1 MRNPNCFIEKDGQ
14 IVINGAENYI
24 IKGNYIYEAHNPDK
38 PIRDLLD
45 IYFKDELEA
54 RAFFEAFNI
63 YPDTN
68 DNMTYLVEPGLPDSN
83 EFYGYIM
90 NVKYPESE
98 KVVLLKNVGHE
109 DKDKRDLYTPVP
121 LTKFEIYDKGNE
133 YLHEDFI
140 PEHPF
145 SGDYKEVTDSII
157 VYPHYLNPKYLDPD
171 ENSSTAV
178 MVQDVIKYSHVKG
191 SKESVPMTD
200 TVKHI
205 IDADHI
211 YWLAD
216 YQFEDM
222 AAVMN
227 AEQAFIATDKD
238 NVSSVMTYK
247 ENVTGTSDEDCSVS
261 VLRVTVTKD
270 KYFTDDF
277 MVFGYIPSW
286 YTDRT
291 FMDLYEPHQL
301 DPDMLQNRFGLFN
314 K

>member
-24 IKGNYIYEAHNPDK
+24 IKGDYIYEAHNPDE
-38 PIRDLLD
+38 PIKDLLD
-45 IYFKDELEA
+45 LYFKDELEA

-68 DNMTYLVEPGLPDSN
+68 DNMTYMVEPGLSDSN
-83 EFYGYIM
+83 ELYAHIV

-98 KVVLLKNVGHE
+98 KVVLLKNVGHA
-109 DKDKRDLYTPVP
+109 DKDKRELYTPVP

-140 PEHPF
+140 PDHPF

-157 VYPHYLNPKYLDPD
+157 VYPKYLNPD
-171 ENSSTAV
+171 ENSNTAV

-200 TVKHI
+200 TVKHV

-211 YWLAD
+211 FWLAD

-261 VLRVTVTKD
+261 VLRVTVSKD
-270 KYFTDDF
+270 KDFADDF

-291 FMDLYEPHQL
+291 FIDLYEPHQL

-314 K
+314 E

>member
-24 IKGNYIYEAHNPDK
+24 IKGDYIYDAHNPDE
-38 PIRDLLD
+38 PIKDLLD
-45 IYFKDELEA
+45 LYFKDELEA

-68 DNMTYLVEPGLPDSN
+68 DNMTYMVEPGLSDSN
-83 EFYGYIM
+83 ELYAHIV

-98 KVVLLKNVGHE
+98 KVVLLKNVGHA
-109 DKDKRDLYTPVP
+109 DKDKRELYTPVP

-140 PEHPF
+140 PDHPF

-157 VYPHYLNPKYLDPD
+157 VYPKYLNPD

-211 YWLAD
+211 FWIAD

-247 ENVTGTSDEDCSVS
+247 ENITGTSDEDCSVS
-261 VLRVTVTKD
+261 ALRVTVSKD
-270 KYFTDDF
+270 KDFADDF

-291 FMDLYEPHQL
+291 FIDLYEPHQL

-314 K
+314 A

>member
-1 MRNPNCFIEKDGQ
+1 MKNPNCFIEKDGQ

-24 IKGNYIYEAHNPDK
+24 IKGDYIYEAHNPDE
-38 PIRDLLD
+38 PIKDLLD
-45 IYFKDELEA
+45 LYFKDELEA

-68 DNMTYLVEPGLPDSN
+68 DNMTYMVDPGLSDSN
-83 EFYGYIM
+83 ELYAHIV

-98 KVVLLKNVGHE
+98 KLVLLKNVGHA
-109 DKDKRDLYTPVP
+109 DKDKSDLYTPVP

-140 PEHPF
+140 PDHPF

-157 VYPHYLNPKYLDPD
+157 VYPKYLNPD

-211 YWLAD
+211 FWLAD

-227 AEQAFIATDKD
+227 AEQAFIAADKD
-238 NVSSVMTYK
+238 NVSSVMTYR
-247 ENVTGTSDEDCSVS
+247 ENITKTSDEECSVS
-261 VLRVTVTKD
+261 VLRVTVSKD
-270 KYFTDDF
+270 KDFVDDF

-291 FMDLYEPHQL
+291 FIDLYEPHQL
-301 DPDMLQNRFGLFN
+301 DLDMLQNRFGLFN
-314 K
+314 A

>member
-1 MRNPNCFIEKDGQ
+1 MRNPNCFIEKDDQ

-24 IKGNYIYEAHNPDK
+24 IKGDYIYEVHNPDE
-38 PIRDLLD
+38 PIKDLLD
-45 IYFKDELEA
+45 LYFKDELEA

-68 DNMTYLVEPGLPDSN
+68 DNMTYMVEPGLSDSN
-83 EFYGYIM
+83 ELYAHIV

-98 KVVLLKNVGHE
+98 KLVLLKNVGHA

-140 PEHPF
+140 PDHPF

-157 VYPHYLNPKYLDPD
+157 VYPKYLNPD
-171 ENSSTAV
+171 ENSNTAV

-211 YWLAD
+211 FWLAD

-247 ENVTGTSDEDCSVS
+247 ENITGTSDEDCSVS
-261 VLRVTVTKD
+261 VLRVTVSKD
-270 KYFTDDF
+270 KDFVDDF

-314 K
+314 A

>member
-1 MRNPNCFIEKDGQ
+1 MKNPNCFIEKDGQ

-24 IKGNYIYEAHNPDK
+24 IKGDYIYEAHNPDE
-38 PIRDLLD
+38 PIKDLLD
-45 IYFKDELEA
+45 LYFKDELEA

-68 DNMTYLVEPGLPDSN
+68 DNMTYMVEPGLSDSN
-83 EFYGYIM
+83 ELYAHIV

-98 KVVLLKNVGHE
+98 KVVLLKNVGHA
-109 DKDKRDLYTPVP
+109 DKNKRDLYTPVP

-140 PEHPF
+140 PDHPF

-157 VYPHYLNPKYLDPD
+157 VYPKYLNPD
-171 ENSSTAV
+171 ENSNTAV

-211 YWLAD
+211 FWIAD

-247 ENVTGTSDEDCSVS
+247 ENITGTSDEDCSVS
-261 VLRVTVTKD
+261 VLRVTVSKD
-270 KYFTDDF
+270 KDFADDF

-286 YTDRT
+286 YADRT
-291 FMDLYEPHQL
+291 FIDLYEPHQL

-314 K
+314 E

>member
-1 MRNPNCFIEKDGQ
+1 MKNPNCFIEKDGQ
-14 IVINGAENYI
+14 IIINGAENYI
-24 IKGNYIYEAHNPDK
+24 IKGDYIYEAHNPDE
-38 PIRDLLD
+38 PIKDLLD
-45 IYFKDELEA
+45 LYFKDELEA

-68 DNMTYLVEPGLPDSN
+68 DNMTYMVEPGLSDSN
-83 EFYGYIM
+83 ELYAHIV

-98 KVVLLKNVGHE
+98 KLVLLKNVGHA

-140 PEHPF
+140 PDHPF

-157 VYPHYLNPKYLDPD
+157 VYPKYLNPD

-211 YWLAD
+211 FWLAD

-247 ENVTGTSDEDCSVS
+247 ENITGTSDEDCSVS
-261 VLRVTVTKD
+261 VLRVTVSKD
-270 KYFTDDF
+270 KDFADDF

-291 FMDLYEPHQL
+291 FIDLYEPHQL

-314 K
+314 A

>member
-14 IVINGAENYI
+14 IIINGAENYI
-24 IKGNYIYEAHNPDK
+24 IKGDYIYEAHNPDE
-38 PIRDLLD
+38 PIKDLLD
-45 IYFKDELEA
+45 LYFKDELEA

-68 DNMTYLVEPGLPDSN
+68 DNMTYMVEPGLSDSN
-83 EFYGYIM
+83 ELYAHIV

-98 KVVLLKNVGHE
+98 KLVLLKNVGHA

-140 PEHPF
+140 PDHPF

-157 VYPHYLNPKYLDPD
+157 VYPKYLNPD
-171 ENSSTAV
+171 ENSNTAV

-205 IDADHI
+205 IDVDHI
-211 YWLAD
+211 FWLAD

-261 VLRVTVTKD
+261 VLRVTVSKD
-270 KYFTDDF
+270 KDFADDF

-291 FMDLYEPHQL
+291 FIDLYEPHQL

-314 K
+314 A

>member
-24 IKGNYIYEAHNPDK
+24 IKGDYIYEVHNPDE
-38 PIRDLLD
+38 PIKDLLD
-45 IYFKDELEA
+45 LYFKDELEA

-68 DNMTYLVEPGLPDSN
+68 DNMTYMVEPGLSDSN
-83 EFYGYIM
+83 ELYAHIV

-98 KVVLLKNVGHE
+98 KLVLLKNVGHA

-140 PEHPF
+140 PDHPF

-157 VYPHYLNPKYLDPD
+157 VYPKYLNPD

-211 YWLAD
+211 FWLAD

-247 ENVTGTSDEDCSVS
+247 ENITGTSDEDCSVS
-261 VLRVTVTKD
+261 VLRVTVSKD
-270 KYFTDDF
+270 KDFVDDF

-314 K
+314 E

>member
-24 IKGNYIYEAHNPDK
+24 IKGDYIYEAHNPDE
-38 PIRDLLD
+38 PIKDLLD
-45 IYFKDELEA
+45 LYFKDELEA

-68 DNMTYLVEPGLPDSN
+68 DNMTYMVEPGLSDSN
-83 EFYGYIM
+83 ELYAHIV

-98 KVVLLKNVGHE
+98 KVVLLKNVGHA
-109 DKDKRDLYTPVP
+109 DKDKRELYTPVP

-140 PEHPF
+140 PDHPF

-157 VYPHYLNPKYLDPD
+157 VYPKYLNPD

-205 IDADHI
+205 INADHI
-211 YWLAD
+211 FWLAD

-261 VLRVTVTKD
+261 VLRVTVSKD
-270 KYFTDDF
+270 KDFADDF

-291 FMDLYEPHQL
+291 FIDLYEPHQL

-314 K
+314 E

>member
-24 IKGNYIYEAHNPDK
+24 IKGDYIYEAHNPDE
-38 PIRDLLD
+38 PIKDLLD
-45 IYFKDELEA
+45 LYFKDELEA

-68 DNMTYLVEPGLPDSN
+68 DNMTYMVDPGLSDSN
-83 EFYGYIM
+83 ELYAHIV

-98 KVVLLKNVGHE
+98 KLILLKNVGHA
-109 DKDKRDLYTPVP
+109 DKDKRELYTPVP

-140 PEHPF
+140 PDHPF

-157 VYPHYLNPKYLDPD
+157 VYPKYLNPD
-171 ENSSTAV
+171 ENSNTAV

-211 YWLAD
+211 FWLAD

-261 VLRVTVTKD
+261 VLRVTVSKD
-270 KYFTDDF
+270 KDFADDF
-277 MVFGYIPSW
+277 IVFGYIPSW

-291 FMDLYEPHQL
+291 FIDLYEPHQL

-314 K
+314 E

>member
-14 IVINGAENYI
+14 VVINGAENYI
-24 IKGNYIYEAHNPDK
+24 IKGNYIYEAHNPDE
-38 PIRDLLD
+38 PIKDLLD

-63 YPDTN
+63 YPDT
-68 DNMTYLVEPGLPDSN
+68 DDSMTYAVEPGLQESN
-83 EFYGYIM
+83 EFYTHIM
-90 NVKYPESE
+90 NGNWQEFE
-98 KVVLLKNVGHE
+98 KLVLLKNVGHA

-121 LTKFEIYDKGNE
+121 LTTFEVYGKGDKYADE
-133 YLHEDFI
+133 AFI
-140 PEHPF
+140 PDHPF

-157 VYPHYLNPKYLDPD
+157 VYPKYLNPD
-171 ENSSTAV
+171 ENSRTAV
-178 MVQDVIKYSHVKG
+178 MVQDIIKYSHVKG

-227 AEQAFIATDKD
+227 AEQAFIAADKD

-247 ENVTGTSDEDCSVS
+247 ENITGTSDEDCSVS
-261 VLRVTVTKD
+261 VLRVTVSKD
-270 KYFTDDF
+270 KDFADDF

-291 FMDLYEPHQL
+291 FIDLYEPHQL

-314 K
+314 E

>member
-1 MRNPNCFIEKDGQ
+1 MKNPNCFIEKDGQ

-24 IKGNYIYEAHNPDK
+24 IKGGYIYEAHNPDK
-38 PIRDLLD
+38 PIKDLLD
-45 IYFKDELEA
+45 LYFKDELEA

-68 DNMTYLVEPGLPDSN
+68 DNMTYMVEPGLSDSN
-83 EFYGYIM
+83 ELYAHIV

-98 KVVLLKNVGHE
+98 KVVLLKNVGHG
-109 DKDKRDLYTPVP
+109 DKNKRDLYTPVP

-140 PEHPF
+140 PDHPF

-157 VYPHYLNPKYLDPD
+157 VYPRYLNPD

-211 YWLAD
+211 FWLAD

-238 NVSSVMTYK
+238 NVSSVMTYR
-247 ENVTGTSDEDCSVS
+247 ENITKTSDEDCSVS
-261 VLRVTVTKD
+261 VLRVTVSKD
-270 KYFTDDF
+270 KDFVDDF

-291 FMDLYEPHQL
+291 FIDLYEPHQL
-301 DPDMLQNRFGLFN
+301 DLDMLQNRFGLFN
-314 K
+314 E

>member
-24 IKGNYIYEAHNPDK
+24 IKGDYIYEASNPDE
-38 PIRDLLD
+38 PIKDLLD
-45 IYFKDELEA
+45 LYFKDELEA

-68 DNMTYLVEPGLPDSN
+68 DNMTYMVEPGLSDSN
-83 EFYGYIM
+83 ELYAHII

-98 KVVLLKNVGHE
+98 KVVLLKNVGHA
-109 DKDKRDLYTPVP
+109 DKDKRELYTPVP

-140 PEHPF
+140 PDHPF

-157 VYPHYLNPKYLDPD
+157 VYPKYLNPD

-211 YWLAD
+211 FWLAD

-227 AEQAFIATDKD
+227 AEQAFIASEKGLVT
-238 NVSSVMTYK
+238 STMTYK
-247 ENVTGTSDEDCSVS
+247 ENITKTSDEDCSVS
-261 VLRVTVTKD
+261 VLRVTVSKD
-270 KYFTDDF
+270 KDFADDF

-291 FMDLYEPHQL
+291 FIDLYEPHQL

-314 K
+314 E

>member
-1 MRNPNCFIEKDGQ
+1 MRNPNCFIEKDDQ

-24 IKGNYIYEAHNPDK
+24 IKGDYIYEAHNPDK
-38 PIRDLLD
+38 PIKDLLD
-45 IYFKDELEA
+45 LYFKDELEA

-68 DNMTYLVEPGLPDSN
+68 DNMTYMVEPGLSDSN
-83 EFYGYIM
+83 ELYAHII
-90 NVKYPESE
+90 NVKCPESE
-98 KVVLLKNVGHE
+98 KVILLKNVGHA

-140 PEHPF
+140 PDHPF
-145 SGDYKEVTDSII
+145 SGDYKEITDSII
-157 VYPHYLNPKYLDPD
+157 VYPQYLNPD

-211 YWLAD
+211 FWLAD

-247 ENVTGTSDEDCSVS
+247 ENITGTSDENCSVS
-261 VLRVTVTKD
+261 VLRVTVSKD
-270 KYFTDDF
+270 KDFADDF
-277 MVFGYIPSW
+277 MLFGYIPSW

-314 K
+314 E

>member
-24 IKGNYIYEAHNPDK
+24 IKGDYIYEAHNPDE
-38 PIRDLLD
+38 PIKDLLD
-45 IYFKDELEA
+45 LYFKDELEA

-68 DNMTYLVEPGLPDSN
+68 DNMTYMVEPGLSDSN
-83 EFYGYIM
+83 ELYAHIV

-98 KVVLLKNVGHE
+98 KVVLLKNVGHAN
-109 DKDKRDLYTPVP
+109 KDKRDLYTPVP

-140 PEHPF
+140 PDHPF

-157 VYPHYLNPKYLDPD
+157 VYPKYLNPD
-171 ENSSTAV
+171 ENSNTAV

-211 YWLAD
+211 FWLAD

-261 VLRVTVTKD
+261 VLRVTVSKD
-270 KYFTDDF
+270 KDFADDF
-277 MVFGYIPSW
+277 LVFGYIPSW

-291 FMDLYEPHQL
+291 FIDLYEPHQL
-301 DPDMLQNRFGLFN
+301 DPNMLQNRFGLFN
-314 K
+314 E

>member
-24 IKGNYIYEAHNPDK
+24 IKGDYIYEAHNPDK
-38 PIRDLLD
+38 PIKDLLD
-45 IYFKDELEA
+45 LYFKDELEA

-68 DNMTYLVEPGLPDSN
+68 DNMTYMVEPGLSDSN
-83 EFYGYIM
+83 ELYAHIV

-98 KVVLLKNVGHE
+98 KLVLLKNVGHA
-109 DKDKRDLYTPVP
+109 DKDKRNLYTPVP

-140 PEHPF
+140 PDHPF

-157 VYPHYLNPKYLDPD
+157 VYPKYLNPD

-211 YWLAD
+211 FWLAD

-222 AAVMN
+222 TAVMN

-238 NVSSVMTYK
+238 NVSSVMTYR
-247 ENVTGTSDEDCSVS
+247 ENITKTSDEDCSVS
-261 VLRVTVTKD
+261 VLRVTVSKD
-270 KYFTDDF
+270 KDFVDDF

-291 FMDLYEPHQL
+291 FIDLYEPHQL

-314 K
+314 E

>member
-24 IKGNYIYEAHNPDK
+24 IKGDYIYEAHNQDE
-38 PIRDLLD
+38 PIKDLLD
-45 IYFKDELEA
+45 LYFKDELEA

-68 DNMTYLVEPGLPDSN
+68 DNMTYMVEPGLSDSN
-83 EFYGYIM
+83 ELYAHIV

-98 KVVLLKNVGHE
+98 KVVLLKNVGHA
-109 DKDKRDLYTPVP
+109 DKDKRELYTPVP

-140 PEHPF
+140 PDHPF

-157 VYPHYLNPKYLDPD
+157 IYPKYLNPD

-211 YWLAD
+211 FWLAD

-238 NVSSVMTYK
+238 NVSSVMTYR
-247 ENVTGTSDEDCSVS
+247 ENITKTSDEDCSVS
-261 VLRVTVTKD
+261 VLRVTVSKD
-270 KYFTDDF
+270 KDFADDF

-291 FMDLYEPHQL
+291 FIDLYEPHQL

-314 K
+314 E

>member
-24 IKGNYIYEAHNPDK
+24 IKGDHIYEAHNPDE
-38 PIRDLLD
+38 PIKDLLD
-45 IYFKDELEA
+45 LYFKDELEA

-68 DNMTYLVEPGLPDSN
+68 DNMTYMVEPGLSDSN
-83 EFYGYIM
+83 ELYAHIV

-98 KVVLLKNVGHE
+98 KVVLLKNVGHA
-109 DKDKRDLYTPVP
+109 DKDKRELYTPVP

-140 PEHPF
+140 PDHPF

-157 VYPHYLNPKYLDPD
+157 VYPKYLNPD

-211 YWLAD
+211 FWLAD

-247 ENVTGTSDEDCSVS
+247 ENITGTSDEDCSVS
-261 VLRVTVTKD
+261 VLRVTVSKD
-270 KYFTDDF
+270 KDFADDF

-291 FMDLYEPHQL
+291 FIDLYEPHQL

-314 K
+314 E